1 MLSRL
6 PIICHVTTTVL
17 SVGLLTSPV
26 LAHAGHGDEFKS
38 GNSGN
43 TSVNAVQV
51 DVETAQRL
59 GIKVEPVRRQPLAT
73 GIKTTGQIETLPD
86 RQVEVTTPVRGTIT
100 RLLVKPGDTV
110 RAGQAVAILSSP
122 ELAELRVSSQTNR
135 AEAIANIQQAQTN
148 VELAQQTRQ
157 RQQQIA
163 QAELQQARTQ
173 LAFAQEKYSRD
184 QQLATAG
191 ALPRRQA
198 LESKTELA
206 DAQTVTARAASRLD
220 YIEADAQL
228 QRAYADLRVARSRL
242 QLSDGTYQARLRQL
256 GATPNADGTLTI
268 TAPIT
273 GTVADREATLGESG
287 EDAGK
292 PILTILSDRRVL
304 VAANVYEKD
313 IGPVQR
319 GQAVQAKVN
328 GLPNQTFRGR
338 VSLIAPVVAGD
349 NRVVPVK
356 AELDNA
362 NGALKPG
369 MFANLEIF
377 TGQTANARLVIPQS
391 AVVETNDKKT
401 LVFIQNGSAFQPVNV
416 TLGQTA
422 GDQVEVQR
430 GLFAGDLVVTQRA
443 PQLYAQSLR
452 SQPAEADHD
461 HPEAPPT
468 TQSFS
473 IPWWA
478 GLGAGGAI
486 AMGTF
491 WAGTAWASRRQ
502 RSATQ
507 GAIVQ
512 GAIVQGAIVESS
524 DPLPVAAGSN
534 GQDPPHQDIS
544 TNGVVPALPEPDLP
558 DDATESPAEV
568 DA

>member
-1 MLSRL
+1 M
-6 PIICHVTTTVL
+6 PIVRQLTTAVL
-17 SVGLLTSPV
+17 SWGLFTSPV
-26 LAHAGHGDEFKS
+26 LAHVGHGNEFKGGS
-38 GNSGN
+38 GDSS
-43 TSVNAVQV
+43 SVNAVQV
-51 DVETAQRL
+51 DAETAQRL

-73 GIKTTGQIETLPD
+73 GIKTTGQLETLPN

-110 RAGQAVAILSSP
+110 RAGQAVAIVSSP

-148 VELAQQTRQ
+148 VSLAQQTRQ

-163 QAELQQARTQ
+163 QAELQQAHTQ

-184 QQLATAG
+184 QQLATTG

-206 DAQTVTARAASRLD
+206 DAQTVVARATSRLD
-220 YIEADAQL
+220 FLEADAQL

-256 GATPNADGTLTI
+256 GATSNADGTLTI

-273 GTVADREATLGESG
+273 GVVADREATLGESG

-292 PILTILSDRRVL
+292 PILTILSDRSVL

-319 GQAVQAKVN
+319 GQAVQVKVN

-338 VSLIAPVVAGD
+338 VSLIAPVVTGE

-362 NGALKPG
+362 DGALKPG

-391 AVVETNDKKT
+391 AVVNTNDQRT
-401 LVFIQNGSAFQPVNV
+401 VVFIQNGSAFQPINV
-416 TLGQTA
+416 TLGETA
-422 GDQVEVQR
+422 GDRVEVQR
-430 GLFAGDLVVTQRA
+430 GTVCRRLGCDSAC

-452 SQPAEADHD
+452 SQPAEADHKD
-461 HPEAPPT
+461 PEATLRPRASRFPGG
-468 TQSFS
+468 QDWGLAERSQWVCS
-473 IPWWA
+473 
-478 GLGAGGAI
+478 GLGRPGLVGDSAQRPRWRSWSQSICFQWLQG
-486 AMGTF
+486 
-491 WAGTAWASRRQ
+491 RRV
-502 RSATQ
+502 RM
-507 GAIVQ
+507 
-512 GAIVQGAIVESS
+512 
-524 DPLPVAAGSN
+524 PLLRTSLLLA
-534 GQDPPHQDIS
+534 
-544 TNGVVPALPEPDLP
+544 
-558 DDATESPAEV
+558 
-568 DA
+568 